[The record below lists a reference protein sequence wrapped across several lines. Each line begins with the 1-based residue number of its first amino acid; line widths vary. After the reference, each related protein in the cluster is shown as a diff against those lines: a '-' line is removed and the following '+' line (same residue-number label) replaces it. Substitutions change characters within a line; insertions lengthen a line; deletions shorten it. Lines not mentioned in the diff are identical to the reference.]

1 MARKCILCGKD
12 YKYCPSC
19 PKDAK
24 KETWYAIYDSENCKN
39 ISKALTD
46 YNLNKISKEEARKA
60 LSVCDLSVQLNEHYR
75 NEINVI
81 MAGSEPIVET
91 KLKRGA
97 RAKIKPVDDAII
109 TNEIKEEE
117 VFEPFDGVVITE

>member
-46 YNLNKISKEEARKA
+46 YNLNKISKDEARKV
-60 LSVCDLSVQLNEHYR
+60 LSACDLSIQLDDIYR
-75 NEINVI
+75 NEINEIIAELKPV
-81 MAGSEPIVET
+81 VEV
-91 KLKRGA
+91 KPKRGKRTQIQPIDDFA
-97 RAKIKPVDDAII
+97 DITPTPVEN
-109 TNEIKEEE
+109 TTCEVVKQENE
-117 VFEPFDGVVITE
+117 

>member
-46 YNLNKISKEEARKA
+46 YNLNKISKDEARKV
-60 LSVCDLSVQLNEHYR
+60 LSACDLSIQLDDIYR
-75 NEINVI
+75 NEINEI
-81 MAGSEPIVET
+81 IAESEPVVEV
-91 KLKRGA
+91 KPKRNKRKSIDEVVA
-97 RAKIKPVDDAII
+97 VEPTSVDE
-109 TNEIKEEE
+109 TTSEVVLQENE
-117 VFEPFDGVVITE
+117 

>member
-46 YNLNKISKEEARKA
+46 YNLNKIFKDEARKV
-60 LSVCDLSVQLNEHYR
+60 LSACDLSIQLDDIYR
-75 NEINVI
+75 NEINEI
-81 MAGSEPIVET
+81 IAESEPVVEV
-91 KLKRGA
+91 KPKRNKRKSIDEVVA
-97 RAKIKPVDDAII
+97 VEPTSVDE
-109 TNEIKEEE
+109 TTSEVVLQENE
-117 VFEPFDGVVITE
+117 